1 MPYKLFNRPVAL
13 LYFLIFFSSVS
24 WAQVKVI
31 EVSHYIFPEFSKGVV
46 LMKNGVKNEAMLN
59 FNSLTE
65 EMIFDN
71 KGTKLAMTQLDQV
84 DTVYVK
90 DRKFFILNNKF
101 VEVIF
106 KSKVALYAE
115 HRCSVKDPGKPA
127 AYGGTSQTSAT
138 TTYSS
143 FLSGGQVYELKLPDG
158 IVTKP
163 YIEYWFGK
171 DGKVNK
177 FLTVRQLLK
186 LCGDKEE
193 AAKAYAKENN
203 VKYEN
208 QESIIG
214 LIRYLDGN

>member
-1 MPYKLFNRPVAL
+1 MSYKLFSRPAVL
-13 LYFLIFFSSVS
+13 MYFLIFYSSVS
-24 WAQVKVI
+24 LAQVKII

-46 LMKNGVKNEAMLN
+46 LMKNGIRNEAMLN

-71 KGTKLAMTQLDQV
+71 KGTKLAMTQLDQI
-84 DTVYVK
+84 DTVYVN

-101 VEVIF
+101 LEVIF

-115 HRCSVKDPGKPA
+115 NRCSVKDPGKPA

-214 LIRYLDGN
+214 LIRYLNGN

>member
-1 MPYKLFNRPVAL
+1 M
-13 LYFLIFFSSVS
+13 
-24 WAQVKVI
+24 
-31 EVSHYIFPEFSKGVV
+31 
-46 LMKNGVKNEAMLN
+46 
-59 FNSLTE
+59 
-65 EMIFDN
+65 
-71 KGTKLAMTQLDQV
+71 
-84 DTVYVK
+84 
-90 DRKFFILNNKF
+90 
-101 VEVIF
+101 IF

-115 HRCSVKDPGKPA
+115 NRCSVKDPGKPA

-214 LIRYLDGN
+214 LIRYLNGN

>member
-214 LIRYLDGN
+214 LIRYLNGN

>member
-203 VKYEN
+203 VKCEN

-214 LIRYLDGN
+214 LIRYLNGN